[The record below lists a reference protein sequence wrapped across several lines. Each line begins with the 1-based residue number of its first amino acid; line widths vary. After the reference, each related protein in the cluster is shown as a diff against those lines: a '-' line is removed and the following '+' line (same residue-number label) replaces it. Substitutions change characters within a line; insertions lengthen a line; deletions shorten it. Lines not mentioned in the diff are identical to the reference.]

1 MDTGIIPVVF
11 QAASVL
17 ALLAYPSHV
26 LMYAPGLRCIAV
38 LMQLEIYWVYICD
51 TESQDDLYTGVP
63 LVGRL
68 TGIKEMKVET
78 IAVGKHHNMRCSPY
92 MWHCTAIIFHFGY
105 LYWISGRCGYFI
117 QEMAMNCEEDQ

>member
-68 TGIKEMKVET
+68 TGIKEMKVKAIT
-78 IAVGKHHNMRCSPY
+78 VGKHHNMCCPPD
-92 MWHCTAIIFHFGY
+92 MGHCTAIVFHFDY
-105 LYWISGRCGYFI
+105 LFFISRR
-117 QEMAMNCEEDQ
+117 